1 MARTSTDPPAN
12 ARLRDNVAGAL
23 RLAVSA
29 SRRDFIAVALL
40 AAAGAVMPTLILL
53 ASKHVVDMI
62 VAGAQAQR
70 GIDYVL
76 PGVLLLGGLAASQ
89 RIYSTLQSS
98 RQYLFSRRVAL
109 EVERRFFEQSG
120 RVDLGHFDNSDW
132 HDRMS
137 RARWDANWR
146 SSSMSQAVV
155 GLGGSCVQLIG
166 MTGVLFSL
174 HPALVL
180 LAIASVLP
188 TVSLQRRVNRRVYG
202 FHYDWT
208 PVQREEMY
216 LGTLMA
222 EPEKSKELRGFD
234 LGSHFLTRWEKLSL
248 DRFGRLRDLYVWAEK
263 RSAFA
268 AFLSGLCLAGAYG
281 FVAVQGLAG
290 LLTPGD
296 LVLVIGAV
304 AAITQQVGLVAS
316 TLVELDQHARFLND
330 YFSFLE
336 IDTLVPAPDKARR
349 RAIPSNP
356 DVLFDD
362 VTFTYPGGTEPA
374 LSGLTLHIEAGEMM
388 ALVGDNGAGKTS
400 LVKLLLRYYDPQGGA
415 VRLGGIDLRDFDPIE
430 LRRRIGVLFQDFV
443 NYELRARDNVT
454 FGRWENPVD
463 DEAVRAALEAARAHD
478 VVQKLPEGLDSNVGR
493 LFEGGHDL
501 SGGEWQRLALAR
513 LMYRDADLWILDEP
527 TASLDPEA
535 EAAIFSELR
544 QALHGRIGLVISH
557 RFSTVRIADRIAV
570 LDAGRVIELGTHD
583 ELVANRGRY
592 ADLFNL
598 QAAGYR

>member
-1 MARTSTDPPAN
+1 MARQTEPPVN
-12 ARLRDNVAGAL
+12 ARLRDNIVGAL
-23 RLAVSA
+23 KLAVSA
-29 SRRDFIAVALL
+29 SRRDFFFVAGL
-40 AAAGAVMPTLILL
+40 AAAGAIMPTLILL
-53 ASKHVVDMI
+53 SSRHVVNLI
-62 VAGAQAQR
+62 VYGSETGK
-70 GIDYVL
+70 GIGYVL
-76 PGVLLLGGLAASQ
+76 PGVALLGALAASQ
-89 RIYSTLQSS
+89 RIYTTLQSS

-146 SSSMSQAVV
+146 SSSMSQTLV
-155 GLGGSCVQLIG
+155 GLGGSLVQLVG
-166 MTGVLFSL
+166 MTGVLFTL

-234 LGSHFLTRWEKLSL
+234 LGTHFLSRWEKLSL
-248 DRFGRLRDLYVWAEK
+248 DRFGRLRNLYVWAEK

-268 AFLSGLCLAGAYG
+268 ALLSGLCLAAAYG
-281 FVAVQGLAG
+281 FVAVEGLTG
-290 LLTPGD
+290 RLTAGD
-296 LVLVIGAV
+296 LVAVIGAV

-316 TLVELDQHARFLND
+316 SLVELDQHARFLND

-336 IDTLVPAPDKARR
+336 IDTLVPTPEKAHR
-349 RAIPSNP
+349 RAVPERPSIE
-356 DVLFDD
+356 FED

-374 LSGLTLHIEAGEMM
+374 LSNLNLKIDAGEMM

-400 LVKLLLRYYDPQGGA
+400 LVKLILRYYDPQKGA
-415 VRLGGIDLRDFDPIE
+415 VRIGGIDLREFDPVE
-430 LRRRIGVLFQDFV
+430 LRRHIGVLFQDFV

-454 FGRWENPVD
+454 FGRWERPVD
-463 DEAVRAALEAARAHD
+463 DESVRAALQQARALD
-478 VVQKLPEGLDSNVGR
+478 VVQKLPGGLDSNVGR

-513 LMYRDADLWILDEP
+513 LMYRDSDIWILDEP

-544 QALHGRIGLVISH
+544 QVLHGRIGIVISH

-570 LDAGRVIELGTHD
+570 LDAGRVTELGTHD
-583 ELVANRGRY
+583 ELLRNGRRY
-592 ADLFNL
+592 AELFNL

>member
-1 MARTSTDPPAN
+1 MARQTEPPVN
-12 ARLRDNVAGAL
+12 ARLRDNIVGAL
-23 RLAVSA
+23 KLAVSA
-29 SRRDFIAVALL
+29 SRRDFLFVAGL
-40 AAAGAVMPTLILL
+40 AAAGAIMPTLILL
-53 ASKHVVDMI
+53 SSRHVVNLI
-62 VAGAQAQR
+62 VEGSDTGK
-70 GIDYVL
+70 GIGYVL
-76 PGVLLLGGLAASQ
+76 PGVMLLGGLAASQ
-89 RIYSTLQSS
+89 RIYTTLQSS

-146 SSSMSQAVV
+146 SSSMSQTLI
-155 GLGGSCVQLIG
+155 GLGGSMVQLIG
-166 MTGVLFSL
+166 MTGVLFTL

-234 LGSHFLTRWEKLSL
+234 LGTHFLKRWEKLSL

-268 AFLSGLCLAGAYG
+268 ALLSGLCLAAAYG
-281 FVAVQGLAG
+281 FVAVEGLTG
-290 LLTPGD
+290 RLTAGD
-296 LVLVIGAV
+296 LVAVIGAV

-316 TLVELDQHARFLND
+316 SLVELDQHARFLND

-336 IDTLVPAPDKARR
+336 IDTLVPTPETAQRRSVPDR
-349 RAIPSNP
+349 PSIE
-356 DVLFDD
+356 FDD

-374 LSGLTLHIEAGEMM
+374 LSNLNLKIEAGEMM

-400 LVKLLLRYYDPQGGA
+400 LVKLILRYYDPQKGA
-415 VRLGGIDLRDFDPIE
+415 VRLGGIDLREFDPIE
-430 LRRRIGVLFQDFV
+430 LRRHIGVLFQDFV

-454 FGRWENPVD
+454 FGRWERPVD
-463 DEAVRAALEAARAHD
+463 DEAVRAALQQARALD
-478 VVQKLPEGLDSNVGR
+478 VVQKLPGGLDSNVGR

-513 LMYRDADLWILDEP
+513 LMYRDSDLWILDEP

-544 QALHGRIGLVISH
+544 QVLHGRIGIVISH

-570 LDAGRVIELGTHD
+570 LDAGRVTELGTHD
-583 ELVANRGRY
+583 ELLGNGRRY
-592 ADLFNL
+592 AELFNL

>member
-1 MARTSTDPPAN
+1 MARETDPPVN
-12 ARLRDNVAGAL
+12 ARLRDNIVGAL
-23 RLAVSA
+23 KLAVSA
-29 SRRDFIAVALL
+29 SRRDFFVVAGL
-40 AAAGAVMPTLILL
+40 AAAGAIMPTLILL
-53 ASKHVVDMI
+53 ASRHVVNLI
-62 VAGAQAQR
+62 VYGSEAQK
-70 GIDYVL
+70 GIGYVL
-76 PGVLLLGGLAASQ
+76 PGVALLGGLAASQ
-89 RIYSTLQSS
+89 RIYTTLQSS

-146 SSSMSQAVV
+146 SSSMSQTVV
-155 GLGGSCVQLIG
+155 GLGGSAVQLIG
-166 MTGVLFSL
+166 MTGVLFTL

-234 LGSHFLTRWEKLSL
+234 LGTHFLKRWEKLSL

-268 AFLSGLCLAGAYG
+268 ALLSGLCLAAAYG
-281 FVAVQGLAG
+281 FVAVEGLTGSMDA
-290 LLTPGD
+290 GD
-296 LVLVIGAV
+296 LVAVIGAV

-316 TLVELDQHARFLND
+316 SLVELDQHARFLND

-336 IDTLVPAPDKARR
+336 IDTLVPTPEKANRKKV
-349 RAIPSNP
+349 PSRPNI
-356 DVLFDD
+356 VFDD

-374 LSGLTLHIEAGEMM
+374 LCNLNLEIEAGEMM

-400 LVKLLLRYYDPQGGA
+400 IVKLILRYYDPQKGA
-415 VRLGGIDLRDFDPIE
+415 VRLGGIDMREFDPIE
-430 LRRRIGVLFQDFV
+430 LRRHIGVLFQDFV
-443 NYELRARDNVT
+443 NYELRARDNIT
-454 FGRWENPVD
+454 FGRWERPVD
-463 DEAVRAALEAARAHD
+463 DDKVRAALQQARALD
-478 VVQKLPEGLDSNVGR
+478 VVQKLPSGLDSNVGR

-513 LMYRDADLWILDEP
+513 LMYRDSDIWILDEP

-544 QALHGRIGLVISH
+544 QVLHGRIGIVISH

-570 LDAGRVIELGTHD
+570 LDAGRVTELGTHD
-583 ELVANRGRY
+583 ELLANGRRY
-592 ADLFNL
+592 AELFNL

>member
-1 MARTSTDPPAN
+1 MARQTEPPVN
-12 ARLRDNVAGAL
+12 ARLRDNIVGAL
-23 RLAVSA
+23 KLAVSA
-29 SRRDFIAVALL
+29 SRRDFLFVAGL
-40 AAAGAVMPTLILL
+40 AAAGAIMPTLILL
-53 ASKHVVDMI
+53 SSRHVVNLI
-62 VAGAQAQR
+62 VDGSETGK
-70 GIDYVL
+70 GISYVL
-76 PGVLLLGGLAASQ
+76 PGVALLGGLAASQ
-89 RIYSTLQSS
+89 RIYTTLQSS

-146 SSSMSQAVV
+146 SSSMSQTLI
-155 GLGGSCVQLIG
+155 GLGGSMVQLVG
-166 MTGVLFSL
+166 MTGVLFTL

-180 LAIASVLP
+180 LAVASVLP

-234 LGSHFLTRWEKLSL
+234 LGTHFLNRWEKLSL

-268 AFLSGLCLAGAYG
+268 ALLSGLCLAGAYG
-281 FVAVQGLAG
+281 FVAVEGLTG
-290 LLTPGD
+290 RLTAGD

-316 TLVELDQHARFLND
+316 SLVELDQHARFLND

-336 IDTLVPAPDKARR
+336 IDTLVPTPEKTRR
-349 RAIPSNP
+349 RVVPDRPSIE
-356 DVLFDD
+356 FDD

-374 LSGLTLHIEAGEMM
+374 LANLNLKIEAGEMM

-400 LVKLLLRYYDPQGGA
+400 LVKLILRYYDPQKGA
-415 VRLGGIDLRDFDPIE
+415 VRLGGIDLREFDPVE
-430 LRRRIGVLFQDFV
+430 LRRHIGVLFQDFV

-454 FGRWENPVD
+454 FGRWERTVD
-463 DEAVRAALEAARAHD
+463 DEAVRAALQQARALD
-478 VVQKLPEGLDSNVGR
+478 VVQKLPGGLDSNVGR

-513 LMYRDADLWILDEP
+513 LMYRDSDIWILDEP

-544 QALHGRIGLVISH
+544 QVLHGRIGIVISH

-570 LDAGRVIELGTHD
+570 LDAGRVTELGTHE
-583 ELVANRGRY
+583 ELLGNGRRY
-592 ADLFNL
+592 AELFNL